1 MRNLLKTT
9 TLAACLALGM
19 AITAA
24 DAAPRSA
31 PSSVRH
37 PGHAGP
43 GHERPRPDRPG
54 DNVGNGNRINI
65 GNDIDIDIDTDPDWD
80 RHHRHPVATAVAV
93 TSAVAIGTRVYVLPT
108 GCTTSHY
115 AGVTYYY
122 CGSSWYRPYYYGTS
136 ITYVVVT
143 RPY

>member
-1 MRNLLKTT
+1 MRDVLKTT
-9 TLAACLALGM
+9 VLGACLALGLSV
-19 AITAA
+19 AAA

-31 PSSVRH
+31 PSSIRH
-37 PGHAGP
+37 PGHDGP
-43 GHERPRPDRPG
+43 RHDGPG
-54 DNVGNGNRINI
+54 DNVGNGNRVNI
-65 GNDIDIDIDTDPDWD
+65 GNDVDIDIDTDPDWD
-80 RHHRHPVATAVAV
+80 RHRHPVATAVAV
-93 TSAVAIGTRVYVLPT
+93 TTAVAIGTRVYVLPT

-136 ITYVVVT
+136 ITYVVVA